1 MGHGLLVM
9 GPDPLLPSSAL
20 LDPYGPLWTPLDPPY
35 PLPGLNHYLSGGG
48 CAGYVVGGCV
58 VGETGNKRHPKS
70 FDFDFGF
77 VKIQPK
83 TIWYIRN
90 GCGNAPGNLVIDKLR
105 DIFVEIV
112 DIHRDNEKNLVSH
125 RRWSKLK
132 KQCLQFPQCF
142 KIYPTCTKLV

>member
-20 LDPYGPLWTPLDPPY
+20 LDPSGPSLTLAWPESL
-35 PLPGLNHYLSGGG
+35 LVRWWLRRICGGW
-48 CAGYVVGGCV
+48 VGGWRNW
-58 VGETGNKRHPKS
+58 EYRHPKS

-83 TIWYIRN
+83 TIWYTRN